1 MVSMKRLVALAVIF
15 LTGCFSEHFYDSTI
29 GSSTTVGV
37 VLPTENIVNFEV
49 LNTLD
54 GCRISIKEP
63 CCIVHHFT
71 MTNNTTWFKF
81 FEKSSIADSL
91 IWLFPTN
98 AVHSCAY

>member
-1 MVSMKRLVALAVIF
+1 MKKLMLCAILF
-15 LTGCFSEHFYDSTI
+15 LGCTSKNFYDSTI

-71 MTNNTTWFKF
+71 MTNNTTWFNF
-81 FEKSSIADSL
+81 IETSSVANSL
-91 IWLFPTN
+91 I
-98 AVHSCAY
+98 